1 MSAATDFGNSDTVW
15 RAGAEY
21 GNKSLKDS
29 DLSQMLAGQYAS
41 PGRVGSNQPDS
52 EHGCGLTFWL
62 DPRHRSREVG
72 LWFGSQAVSA
82 IDGRG
87 GAASQVV
94 AALIINQSGGSL
106 KFSSSCRRPAS
117 SNAQTASAERLRA
130 IPISPESARR
140 SKSKYTAPVRRTA
153 RSTSE
158 RTSVFAP
165 RLHPPD
171 A

>member
-82 IDGRG
+82 IDGR
-87 GAASQVV
+87 
-94 AALIINQSGGSL
+94 SGGG
-106 KFSSSCRRPAS
+106 KPGRRGADNQPVGRLIEIQLVLPS
-117 SNAQTASAERLRA
+117 NSVPNAQAASAERPRA
-130 IPISPESARR
+130 MAISPESARR
-140 SKSKYTAPVRRTA
+140 SKTKYTAPVRRTA
-153 RSTSE
+153 GSTSE